1 MQRLILRFENCC
13 LVITSISMGVM
24 VVYTVADIFG
34 RIRFFNFPMPGA
46 VEINTMIMGAI
57 VFFALGATQ
66 REGGQIRVDVLLK
79 KFSERNQLR
88 IERVISIISFFVF
101 AFFSWRVIVAAIR
114 SVKFSESGYA
124 GTMIWPIYPTK
135 ILIAVGFVSLSIR
148 LLIQCIRILGG
159 AKSKTFIED
168 KQKVDQ
174 V

>member
-24 VVYTVADIFG
+24 VVYTIADIFG

-79 KFSERNQLR
+79 KFSERNQLW
-88 IERVISIISFFVF
+88 IERVISIISFLYSH
-101 AFFSWRVIVAAIR
+101 FS
-114 SVKFSESGYA
+114 
-124 GTMIWPIYPTK
+124 P
-135 ILIAVGFVSLSIR
+135 
-148 LLIQCIRILGG
+148 GG
-159 AKSKTFIED
+159 S
-168 KQKVDQ
+168 
-174 V
+174 